1 MYNTAT
7 LTQDQYDTG
16 LRNYMIG
23 VYNNMLFG
31 LLVTGLTAFYI
42 STNTALMAFMWKT
55 AFAWVVIFL
64 PLVMSLGFMFLFDK
78 LSPATARIFFYTY
91 AVAMGASLSLLF
103 MIFKIGSI
111 FQAFFITS
119 ALFGVMSLYGYTT
132 KKDLTSLGSFLM
144 MGVIGLL
151 IAGVVNLFLQS
162 AMMSFII
169 SCVAVLVFTLLV
181 AFNTQNIKDTYDVGP
196 WRYNVT
202 TGEERE
208 KIGILGAL
216 SLYMNFINLFI
227 HLLQLIGEKKE

>member
-16 LRNYMIG
+16 LRNYMIS

-31 LLVTGLTAFYI
+31 QLLTGLTAFFI
-42 STNTALMAFMWKT
+42 STNPALMAFMWKT

-78 LSPATARIFFYTY
+78 LSPATARIFFYIY
-91 AVAMGASLSLLF
+91 AVAMGASLSLFF

-181 AFNTQNIKDTYDVGP
+181 AFDTQNIKDTYDV
-196 WRYNVT
+196 T

-208 KIGILGAL
+208 KLGILGAL
-216 SLYMNFINLFI
+216 SLYMNFINIFI
-227 HLLQLIGEKKE
+227 HLLQLIGEKQE

>member
-16 LRNYMIG
+16 LRNYMIS

-31 LLVTGLTAFYI
+31 LLLTGLTAFYI
-42 STNTALMAFMWKT
+42 STNAALMAFMWKT

-91 AVAMGASLSLLF
+91 AVAMGASLSLFF

-144 MGVIGLL
+144 MGLIGLL
-151 IAGVVNLFLQS
+151 IAGIVNLFLQS

-169 SCVAVLVFTLLV
+169 SCVSVLVFTLLV
-181 AFNTQNIKDTYDVGP
+181 AFDTQNIKDTYDV
-196 WRYNVT
+196 T

-208 KIGILGAL
+208 KLGILGAL
-216 SLYMNFINLFI
+216 SLYMNFINIFI
-227 HLLQLIGEKKE
+227 HLLELIGEKNDS

>member
-16 LRNYMIG
+16 LRNYMIS

-31 LLVTGLTAFYI
+31 LLLTGLTAFYI
-42 STNTALMAFMWKT
+42 STNAALMAFMWKT

-91 AVAMGASLSLLF
+91 AVAMGASLSLFF

-144 MGVIGLL
+144 MGLIGLL
-151 IAGVVNLFLQS
+151 IAGIVNLFLQS

-169 SCVAVLVFTLLV
+169 SCVSVLVFTLLV
-181 AFNTQNIKDTYDVGP
+181 AFDTQNIKDTYDV
-196 WRYNVT
+196 T
-202 TGEERE
+202 TGAERE
-208 KIGILGAL
+208 KLGILGAL
-216 SLYMNFINLFI
+216 SLYMNFINIFI
-227 HLLQLIGEKKE
+227 HLLELIGEKNDS